1 MKAFI
6 SFSLLVAASLIPT
19 YALPPL
25 PDNGIQVPLVS
36 RPPPSISKNVFKD
49 ASEFLSDAE
58 KVILKGKK
66 NMEKWYHDGKE
77 FIKQN
82 DLLCAYALVQS

>member
-25 PDNGIQVPLVS
+25 PDYGIQISLVL
-36 RPPPSISKNVFKD
+36 RPPPSISNNVFND
-49 ASEFLSDAE
+49 VSEFLSDTE
-58 KVILKGKK
+58 KAILKGKK

-82 DLLCAYALVQS
+82 DLLCAYAPVQS